1 MTPSRRCGH
10 LCATLHSYWFSG
22 VMRRTMG
29 VGDEYLVD
37 LAHLHESRH
46 SFGADDGWPL
56 RNQKTRHRL
65 VDVLRVQNGSL

>member
-1 MTPSRRCGH
+1 
-10 LCATLHSYWFSG
+10 
-22 VMRRTMG
+22 MRRTMG

-56 RNQKTRHRL
+56 RNQKARHRL
-65 VDVLRVQNGSL
+65 VDVLRVLNGSL